1 MNIPFTLKIVWRPF
15 FPFCRIVVR
24 TNGWRAQS
32 SNLAQH
38 FVDFWRQTKEFESVM
53 EGERGGGMR
62 VKRDIEVC
70 LISIDVYLN
79 TVDKTKLRQCVVL
92 LPSIVFPYSKLP
104 LMMSR
109 WNDVRDEMIFAATG
123 NNGATKDYVEYW
135 RTRITYFHLERIES
149 FRIVRVGQ

>member
-1 MNIPFTLKIVWRPF
+1 
-15 FPFCRIVVR
+15 
-24 TNGWRAQS
+24 
-32 SNLAQH
+32 
-38 FVDFWRQTKEFESVM
+38 M
-53 EGERGGGMR
+53 EGERGGGGME

-109 WNDVRDEMIFAATG
+109 
-123 NNGATKDYVEYW
+123 
-135 RTRITYFHLERIES
+135 
-149 FRIVRVGQ
+149 